1 MVKKKG
7 INEATAS
14 DLEAIR
20 GIGPVL
26 AARILKYKAYL
37 GGYSSIDQL
46 QEVYGLS
53 PQVLTALQQ
62 QFKIQNPPHIQRLEF
77 ATATVQEL
85 SALPYLE
92 YTTARQLVQV
102 RS

>member
-1 MVKKKG
+1 MARILPHLKFSAPPQSFETPKKVQTAVVKKKG
-7 INEATAS
+7 INVATAS

-37 GGYSSIDQL
+37 GGYSSVDQL

-62 QFKIQNPPHIQRLEF
+62 
-77 ATATVQEL
+77 
-85 SALPYLE
+85 
-92 YTTARQLVQV
+92 
-102 RS
+102 